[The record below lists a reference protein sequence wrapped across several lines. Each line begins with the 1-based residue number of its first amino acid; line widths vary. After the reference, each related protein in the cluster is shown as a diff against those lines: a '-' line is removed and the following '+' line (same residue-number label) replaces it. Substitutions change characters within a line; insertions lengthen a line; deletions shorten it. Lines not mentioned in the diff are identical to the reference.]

1 MHRVQAI
8 RGNIS
13 LFFYALKQDHE
24 TTLKTPLKHLYRHT
38 TKTKKNTNHV
48 QKIIELAPNYNQTTT
63 ELQPN
68 CNHENFKK
76 WL

>member
-1 MHRVQAI
+1 MHCVQAI

-24 TTLKTPLKHLYRHT
+24 TTLKTPLKYLYHHT
-38 TKTKKNTNHV
+38 TENQKNTNHV
-48 QKIIELAPNYNQTTT
+48 QKIIELVPNYNQTTT

-68 CNHENFKK
+68 CNHENFKNR
-76 WL
+76 L